1 MIPLT
6 LQLNTDDD
14 IAVIK
19 QKRSLTLSSTT
30 APFGSPVK
38 VSWNVPID
46 EATKKDWI
54 GELEEGTWF
63 DLP

>member
-14 IAVIK
+14 IAVIE

-46 EATKKDWI
+46 EATNKDWI
-54 GELEEGTWF
+54 GELEEGT
-63 DLP
+63 